1 MKLAMPKLIWDG
13 GGEREIDFPD
23 AWDVHF
29 CPSRGWERPAMTDDE
44 MRVALA
50 APIGTPRIR
59 ELAQGKKEVVIIFDD
74 ITRPT
79 PVYRIAP
86 LVLEELREA
95 GIVDEQVRFV
105 IASGT
110 HGAHD
115 NKALRAKLGPE
126 ILERFFVFPHNPY
139 DNCVSVGATTLG
151 TPLSVNREVMSCDLK
166 IGIGCI
172 LPHPQAGFGGGGKLI
187 LPGISHIESVD
198 RFHKRIMGS
207 PPNTVGMGNWD
218 ENPMR
223 QETEDA
229 ARLVGLDINIDALF
243 NGRCEVTDL
252 LVGDPVVAHQEGVNL
267 AKEIYATQLVI
278 GADVAVTNAFAKAG
292 EAAISLL
299 IGLRSINPSGGT
311 IVMIIDC
318 PGGQIVHYLLR
329 RFGREYGGRQY
340 AARGGLPPQFRLI
353 VLNPQPD
360 MTCTDLFVDPA
371 SVIWTKDWP
380 EVMSHLREFH
390 PNGGRVA
397 VYPDG
402 TAQYGVT

>member
-1 MKLAMPKLIWDG
+1 MKLKVPKLIWDG
-13 GGEREIDFPD
+13 GGEYELDFPKS
-23 AWDVHF
+23 WEVHF
-29 CPSRGWERPAMTDDE
+29 CPPQGWDRPAMTDKA
-44 MRVALA
+44 MKA
-50 APIGTPRIR
+50 AISNPIGCPAIK
-59 ELAQGKKEVVIIFDD
+59 ELAQGRNEVVIIFDD

-86 LVLEELREA
+86 LVLAELHEA
-95 GIVDEQVRFV
+95 GIKDEQIRFV

-115 NKALRAKLGPE
+115 NKALRAKLGEE
-126 ILERFFVFPHNPY
+126 IMRSFFVFQHNPY

-187 LPGISHIESVD
+187 LPGVSHIESVD
-198 RFHKRIMGS
+198 YFHKRILGS
-207 PPNTVGMGNWD
+207 PPGTIGPGNWD

-223 QETEDA
+223 QETDDA
-229 ARLVGLDINIDALF
+229 ARLAGLDFNIDALF

-252 LVGDPVVAHQEGVNL
+252 IVGDPVLAHHEGVKL
-267 AKEIYATQLVI
+267 AKEIYATTLAT
-278 GADVAVTNAFAKAG
+278 GMDVAVTNAYAKPG

-299 IGLRSINPSGGT
+299 VALRSINPEGGT
-311 IVMIIDC
+311 IVMIVDC
-318 PGGQIVHYLLR
+318 PQGQVVHYLLR
-329 RFGREYGGRQY
+329 RFGKEYGGRQY
-340 AARGGLPPQFRLI
+340 VARGSLPPQFKLI

-360 MTCTDLFVDPA
+360 LTSTDLFVDPA
-371 SVIWTKDWP
+371 SVIWAKDWA
-380 EVMSHLREFH
+380 EVRSHLKTFH
-390 PNGGRVA
+390 PKGARVA

-402 TAQYGVT
+402 TAQYAV